1 VRFIAIYSYKLGIVE
16 YVIVLDEKY
25 VDIHK
30 CFGVLIDMHTTVSPK
45 AKIHWTK
52 LRFINFHRIEITRQM
67 TYSDYLNVRFRL

>member
-1 VRFIAIYSYKLGIVE
+1 VE

-45 AKIHWTK
+45 AKIH
-52 LRFINFHRIEITRQM
+52 
-67 TYSDYLNVRFRL
+67 